1 MDRQVIAK
9 GRQVRVSVVSSGENG
24 SARRQDRPR
33 NRKEVILRTATEHFL
48 RNGYHRTSM
57 VDIAATIGITST
69 ALYRHF
75 TNKAELL
82 TRSVLDGLDEI
93 IAGIAHTE
101 SLDELIDSLAKGA
114 LAHRGMSALWQR
126 EFRYLSRETQALVM
140 RKLIGAAATARAAIQ
155 RARPELGHDDA
166 EFLGWCLLAVFESVS
181 HHQVMLPED
190 DFLALLRAVGHRVAA
205 AELPT
210 GSADRGQDFTIDPVI
225 PMPHEASGT
234 SRRDRLIAAAALL
247 FSERGYA
254 SVGIDDIGAAVGITG
269 PSVYYHFRRKSDLL
283 AEIVDRAAAATERY
297 TAAAIDNTASPVDSL
312 ERMLRYYISFAFTHR
327 DLVRVAVSELSHLP
341 ADVAAEHRT
350 RQREGIMTWARALLA
365 VRPDLDVDA
374 ARVVVQAAIMIVND
388 VVRLPGLMCRPHV
401 HDDLFVVGMAAH
413 VTQRT

>member
-1 MDRQVIAK
+1 M
-9 GRQVRVSVVSSGENG
+9 
-24 SARRQDRPR
+24 
-33 NRKEVILRTATEHFL
+33 RTATEHFL

-75 TNKAELL
+75 TNKEELL

-93 IAGIAHTE
+93 IEGIAHTE
-101 SLDELIDSLAKGA
+101 GLDELIDSLAHGA

-126 EFRYLSRETQALVM
+126 EFRYLSKDTQALVM
-140 RKLIGAAATARAAIQ
+140 RKLVGAAATAQAAIE
-155 RARPELGHDDA
+155 RARPELSHDDA

-181 HHQVMLPED
+181 HHQVMLPEEE
-190 DFLALLRAVGHRVAA
+190 FRALLRAVAHRVAA
-205 AELPT
+205 TELP
-210 GSADRGQDFTIDPVI
+210 ADATADEQDYAIDPVI
-225 PMPHEASGT
+225 PMPHEASGS

-254 SVGIDDIGAAVGITG
+254 SVSIDDIGAAVGITG
-269 PSVYYHFRRKSDLL
+269 PSVYYHFRRKSDIL
-283 AEIVDRAAAATERY
+283 ADIIDRAAAATEHY
-297 TAAAIDNTASPVDSL
+297 TAAAIDDAKSPVDSL

-327 DLVRVAVSELSHLP
+327 DLVRVAVSELTHLP
-341 ADVAAEHRT
+341 ADVAAGHRT

-365 VRPDLDVDA
+365 VRPDLDIDA
-374 ARVVVQAAIMIVND
+374 ARVVVQAAIMIIND
-388 VVRLPGLMCRPHV
+388 VVRLPGLMWRPRLHE
-401 HDDLFVVGMAAH
+401 DLFAAGMAAQ

>member
-1 MDRQVIAK
+1 MNAAT
-9 GRQVRVSVVSSGENG
+9 SGENG
-24 SARRQDRPR
+24 SARPR

-75 TNKAELL
+75 TNKEELL

-93 IAGIAHTE
+93 IEGIARTE
-101 SLDELIDSLAKGA
+101 SLDELIDSLAHGA

-126 EFRYLSRETQALVM
+126 EFRYLSTETQALVM
-140 RKLIGAAATARAAIQ
+140 RKLVGAAATAQAAIQ
-155 RARPELGHDDA
+155 RARPELNHDDA
-166 EFLGWCLLAVFESVS
+166 EFLGWCVLAVFESVS
-181 HHQVMLPED
+181 HHQVMLPAQE
-190 DFLALLRAVGHRVAA
+190 FRVLLRTVAHRVAA
-205 AELPT
+205 TELPT
-210 GSADRGQDFTIDPVI
+210 GAAGGEPESAEHTIDPVI

-254 SVGIDDIGAAVGITG
+254 SVSIDDIGAAVGITG

-283 AEIVDRAAAATERY
+283 AEIIDRAAAATEHY
-297 TAAAIDNTASPVDSL
+297 TAVSIDDADNPVDSL

-327 DLVRVAVSELSHLP
+327 DLVRVAVSELTHLP
-341 ADVAAEHRT
+341 ADVAAGHRA
-350 RQREGIMTWARALLA
+350 RQREGIMTWARALQA
-365 VRPDLDVDA
+365 VRPDLDEAA

-388 VVRLPGLMCRPHV
+388 VVRLPGLMWRPRL
-401 HDDLFVVGMAAH
+401 HDDLFAAGMAAQ